1 MICYMRVSL
10 YTEKDIGFPCD
21 PSVAAMMQN
30 FRLNCKCVTITHK
43 GAGIRPAI
51 DAKVE
56 ELGGREFIC
65 NYSNRVKPEVELTI
79 YYR

>member
-1 MICYMRVSL
+1 MSCYMKIGH
-10 YTEKDIGFPCD
+10 YTEADVGFPCD
-21 PSVAAMMQN
+21 ACVSDAMKT
-30 FRLNCKCVTITHK
+30 FRLNAKCVTITHK

-51 DAKVE
+51 DAKVK

-65 NYSNRVKPEVELTI
+65 NYSNRVKPEVQLTI